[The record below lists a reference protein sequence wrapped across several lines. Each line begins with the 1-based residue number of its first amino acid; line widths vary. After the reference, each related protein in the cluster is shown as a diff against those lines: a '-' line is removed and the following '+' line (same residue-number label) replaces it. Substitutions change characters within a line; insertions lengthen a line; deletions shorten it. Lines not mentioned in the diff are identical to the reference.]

1 MPFSLM
7 ITSLIVYFINHKRNS
22 FKRLKI
28 LLPIIIITVG
38 ITYLIVYKIFSN
50 GIDRNDLFYCIAISC
65 AIDNLIFTYQ
75 NKNKEKENKVK

>member
-7 ITSLIVYFINHKRNS
+7 IMSLIVYFINHKRNS

-65 AIDNLIFTYQ
+65 AIDNLIFTYDELQ
-75 NKNKEKENKVK
+75 IIMRHLN

>member
-7 ITSLIVYFINHKRNS
+7 IMSLIVYFINHKRNS
-22 FKRLKI
+22 FKRLKV

-38 ITYLIVYKIFSN
+38 ITYFIFYKIRYK
-50 GIDRNDLFYCIAISC
+50 GIDHNDLFYCIAISC
-65 AIDNLIFTYQ
+65 AIDNLIFVYQ